1 MSEQISNNKQTNN
14 RQIAKNA
21 MALYFRMIVMMLI
34 GLYTS
39 RVIIN
44 ALGVTDYGIYNV
56 VGGFVSM
63 FSLVSSSLVSSV
75 SRSLTFEL
83 GTGNKEKLKRT
94 FSTSIYVLLGLSL
107 ILILLLEVV
116 GVWYLNNKM
125 VIPADRLYAANWCFQ
140 LSVIT
145 FVLGLINAPYSASI
159 ISHERMDVYAYFTI
173 MDAIFKLVIC
183 YAVIHSPIDKLIMY
197 GILLCFIHVVNQII
211 YVVFCKHHFEECRF
225 KWIFDKTLFKS
236 LFSFAG
242 WNFIGCSAAVLRTQG
257 ATLLLNWAGGPVVN
271 AANGVANSICNIVN
285 NFVSNFTQAF
295 NPQITKRYAAQ
306 EYESLMN
313 LLIYGSKFSYFLL
326 LLLVLPIA
334 FNAKFI
340 LELWL
345 GIVPEHTVSFVRLI
359 IVFMLAEAVSRPI
372 ITAKNAT
379 GEIRNY
385 QIVVGGI
392 LLLMLPLSYIGIK
405 MGLPVEIVPFCNAA
419 TACLAV
425 FARMYMLRGD
435 FPCWSS
441 RVFVTKVL
449 LNVSFV
455 TIVSAILPF
464 FTYWHLEYGWHNFII
479 TSVLSVIC
487 TCISI
492 LYIGCNEQERLMIM
506 SKTKGMV
513 ISVYKKLIRKA

>member
-39 RVIIN
+39 RVILN

-83 GTGNKEKLKRT
+83 GTGNKEKLKKT

-197 GILLCFIHVVNQII
+197 GILLCFILID
-211 YVVFCKHHFEECRF
+211 
-225 KWIFDKTLFKS
+225 IFNLY
-236 LFSFAG
+236 
-242 WNFIGCSAAVLRTQG
+242 
-257 ATLLLNWAGGPVVN
+257 
-271 AANGVANSICNIVN
+271 
-285 NFVSNFTQAF
+285 F
-295 NPQITKRYAAQ
+295 N
-306 EYESLMN
+306 
-313 LLIYGSKFSYFLL
+313 
-326 LLLVLPIA
+326 
-334 FNAKFI
+334 
-340 LELWL
+340 
-345 GIVPEHTVSFVRLI
+345 H
-359 IVFMLAEAVSRPI
+359 
-372 ITAKNAT
+372 
-379 GEIRNY
+379 
-385 QIVVGGI
+385 
-392 LLLMLPLSYIGIK
+392 
-405 MGLPVEIVPFCNAA
+405 
-419 TACLAV
+419 
-425 FARMYMLRGD
+425 
-435 FPCWSS
+435 
-441 RVFVTKVL
+441 
-449 LNVSFV
+449 
-455 TIVSAILPF
+455 
-464 FTYWHLEYGWHNFII
+464 
-479 TSVLSVIC
+479 
-487 TCISI
+487 
-492 LYIGCNEQERLMIM
+492 
-506 SKTKGMV
+506 
-513 ISVYKKLIRKA
+513 